1 MISSFFR
8 SCPAMARLSS
18 RRLMCM
24 KYSLVVWLVLR
35 AVESLDH
42 TWITW
47 VLDWDSKEIVK
58 ASQTSRGVVRWATS
72 ARTSLA
78 REVLKHIPTQPGL
91 EHILLLGRQTR
102 PCRTHFHFHLHLYS
116 ALWHFNGL
124 DLLFTLYLWTSS
136 YGLRN
141 SNLVLAGLRSLILS
155 PPFYY

>member
-91 EHILLLGRQTR
+91 EYCCWGGKPDPVGPISIFISI
-102 PCRTHFHFHLHLYS
+102 CINS

-124 DLLFTLYLWTSS
+124 DLPFTLYLWTSS
-136 YGLRN
+136 CGLRN